1 MKIDTNRF
9 KAFINKSFPAYK
21 IEIKE
26 FKSGVIVIDI
36 FRAGDFIAIQ
46 YDGESYIGVSVIPNN
61 GKAASYGL
69 LDKVF
74 HTIEEFEGYI
84 GEMIK

>member
-1 MKIDTNRF
+1 MKIDTTSF
-9 KAFINKSFPAYK
+9 KAFINKSFPTHK
-21 IEIKE
+21 IDIKE
-26 FKSGVIVIDI
+26 FRSGVIVIDV

-69 LDKVF
+69 LDRVF
-74 HTIEEFEGYI
+74 DRVEDFEGYI
-84 GEMIK
+84 TELVK

>member
-1 MKIDTNRF
+1 MNIDTDRF
-9 KAFINKSFPAYK
+9 KAFINNSFPAYK

-36 FRAGDFIAIQ
+36 FRARDFIAIQ
-46 YDGESYIGVSVIPNN
+46 YDGESYIGVSVIPSN
-61 GKAASYGL
+61 GKTASYGL

-74 HTIEEFEGYI
+74 DKIEDFEGYI
-84 GEMIK
+84 TEMIK

>member
-1 MKIDTNRF
+1 MNIDTDRF
-9 KAFINKSFPAYK
+9 KTFINNSFPTYK

-36 FRAGDFIAIQ
+36 FRARDFIAIQ

-74 HTIEEFEGYI
+74 HKIEDFEGYI
-84 GEMIK
+84 TELIK